1 MKKVLRILNRFNVG
15 GPTHN
20 ATYLTKYL
28 SPEYETKLI
37 GGKKL
42 ESEAA
47 FEYMLKE
54 NNIDYIILENMN
66 RSINPLKDFKAF
78 LEIRNIIKDYRPD
91 IVHTH
96 ASKSGALGR
105 LAAIS
110 LKVPIIL
117 HTFHGHVF
125 HSYFGKIKTYI
136 YILIERYLARKSSA
150 IIAIS
155 ELQKNELT
163 NDFNICASNKVSV
176 IPLGF
181 ELDKFQVNYSEQR
194 QCFREEFLVNND
206 DICIGIIG
214 RLTPIKNHD
223 FFIRV
228 IKETLTKTQH
238 SIKFFIIGDGEER
251 SNLINLS
258 SELGLTYSLEA
269 EKNLEALI
277 HFTSWRS
284 DMTKVYAGLDIVALT
299 SLNEGTPVT
308 LIEAQ
313 ASNKPIVSTDVGG
326 VRDILK
332 EGVTGFLSPSNDINS
347 FVNNLVKL
355 IENKDLRKSMG
366 SSGYTNVSKKF
377 TYKRLVDDMKS
388 LYESLI
394 YEKK

>member
-20 ATYLTKYL
+20 ATYLTKFL

-47 FEYMLKE
+47 FEYLLEE
-54 NNIDYIILENMN
+54 NDIDYTILVNMN
-66 RSINPLKDFKAF
+66 RSINPIKDFKAF
-78 LEIRNIIKDYRPD
+78 VEIRNIIKDYKPD

-110 LKVPIIL
+110 LKVPVIL

-125 HSYFGKIKTYI
+125 HSYFGRLKTYF
-136 YILIERYLARKSSA
+136 YILIERYLASKSSA

-155 ELQKNELT
+155 NLQKSELSR
-163 NDFNICASNKVSV
+163 DFNICPIEKISV
-176 IPLGF
+176 VPLGF
-181 ELDKFQVNYSEQR
+181 DLEKFQTNITQERQLFRNEFSLSEKD
-194 QCFREEFLVNND
+194 VA
-206 DICIGIIG
+206 IGIIG

-223 FFIRV
+223 LFIKAIHMALSKIENP
-228 IKETLTKTQH
+228 IKV
-238 SIKFFIIGDGEER
+238 FIIGDGEDKTKLLR
-251 SNLINLS
+251 LS
-258 SELGLTYSLEA
+258 KELDLSISTLDIEN
-269 EKNLEALI
+269 KNALI

-284 DMTKVYAGLDIVALT
+284 DMSAVYAGLDIVALS

-313 ASNKPIVSTDVGG
+313 AANKPVVSTDVGG
-326 VRDILK
+326 VRDILQ
-332 EGVTGFLSPSNDINS
+332 EGVTGLLSSSDDLEGFS
-347 FVNNLVKL
+347 ENLIKL
-355 IENKDLRKSMG
+355 IENKDLRNTMG
-366 SSGYTNVSKKF
+366 AVGYKNVSTKF
-377 TYKRLVDDMKS
+377 SYKRLVSDVES
-388 LYESLI
+388 LYNRLSNEH
-394 YEKK
+394 K